1 MSSVLSVSCWIRWN
15 CVASLHPVVN
25 SDKFFKIYMANFFEL
40 KHKVAPDE
48 IDGLGHVN
56 NLVYLGWFMD
66 AATGHTRACG
76 FSGELMAAEG
86 EGWVV
91 RRHEIDY
98 LAQVRPEDTVL
109 IRTWIET
116 AEKVSSVRRYEI
128 VGADGGKPVCR
139 GLTLWVWINYRTG
152 RPARIP
158 EKIYAAYGVE
168 PGKTAARPAQLG

>member
-1 MSSVLSVSCWIRWN
+1 MT
-15 CVASLHPVVN
+15 
-25 SDKFFKIYMANFFEL
+25 NFFEL
-40 KHKVAPDE
+40 RHKVTPDE

-66 AATGHTRACG
+66 AATGHTRSCG
-76 FSGELMAAEG
+76 ISAESMSDEG

-98 LAQVRPEDTVL
+98 LAQVRPEDAVN

-116 AEKVSSVRRYEI
+116 AEKASSVRRYEI
-128 VGADGGKPVCR
+128 LNAVDGKLVCQGR
-139 GLTLWVWINYRTG
+139 TLWVWINYRTG

-158 EKIYAAYGVE
+158 EKVYVAYGVE
-168 PGKTAARPAQLG
+168 PGKTVNRPG

>member
-1 MSSVLSVSCWIRWN
+1 MT
-15 CVASLHPVVN
+15 
-25 SDKFFKIYMANFFEL
+25 DFFEL
-40 KHKVAPDE
+40 RHKVVPDE

-66 AATGHTRACG
+66 AAAGHCAARG
-76 FSGELMAAEG
+76 MSGELMSDEG

-98 LAQVRPEDTVL
+98 LAQVRPADLVI

-116 AEKVSSVRRYEI
+116 AEKASSIRRYEI
-128 VGADGGKPVCR
+128 RNAADGKLVCQ

-158 EKIYAAYGVE
+158 DKVYAAYG
-168 PGKTAARPAQLG
+168 LI